1 MLSQSGSVSV
11 AVSVS
16 LLTLEGKHT
25 FSGYL
30 LHIPCFGISL
40 SMLCFVWEHAERG
53 LDNVG
58 HYGVGQQHAVMSPV
72 IPSFGAEAH

>member
-1 MLSQSGSVSV
+1 MLSHSGSVSV

-30 LHIPCFGISL
+30 LHIPCFGIRL
-40 SMLCFVWEHAERG
+40 SMLCFVWEHAVQRG
-53 LDNVG
+53 VWITW
-58 HYGVGQQHAVMSPV
+58 V
-72 IPSFGAEAH
+72 IMGLGSSTL